1 MRQHKWTHFYISN
14 MSISGIPLVHI
25 PPPSGCQVFVVTHK
39 RKITFEHHGSHT
51 ISATAANES
60 QLDGG
65 THSTSKDG
73 SGSTPLD
80 GNTARPHNL
89 MERIKNWGRNLT
101 HSSDQS
107 LGDSLSLKSSC
118 HQSVIIFIPENE
130 DYLIY
135 NLDAKL
141 GEWDG
146 HTSIDFRCSAST
158 DGESSFRDITLEIEF
173 FRLGNVN
180 SQYQDHG
187 KCHPTQY
194 SRQGS
199 NSDKSHRI

>member
-1 MRQHKWTHFYISN
+1 
-14 MSISGIPLVHI
+14 
-25 PPPSGCQVFVVTHK
+25 
-39 RKITFEHHGSHT
+39 
-51 ISATAANES
+51 
-60 QLDGG
+60 
-65 THSTSKDG
+65 
-73 SGSTPLD
+73 
-80 GNTARPHNL
+80 

-107 LGDSLSLKSSC
+107 LGDSLSLKSSR

-158 DGESSFRDITLEIEF
+158 DGEASFRDITLEIEL

-194 SRQGS
+194 SRQGL